1 VEETDL
7 AISTMG
13 RSFYI
18 LDDLGPLRQF
28 GPQAASAGDAFLFAP
43 DDAIR
48 SFSAATIKYWV
59 KQPLTSAK
67 IEVIDKAGT
76 VVRTFENTTTAAGAG
91 AAGAGGQGAA
101 AQAGGGAAG
110 AAAGGQGAAAQGG
123 GGGGR
128 GGRGGGG
135 GGLAAPTGAGF
146 NTVTWDLRY
155 PSASSFPGMILW
167 GGGVQGPFAAPGTYT
182 VRLTANGQT
191 QTQTFR
197 VRRNP
202 LHKDVTDADLQAQF
216 DLAIQIRD
224 KTSEANNAVIQIRAI
239 KSAVQDRLAKS
250 SDARLKAA
258 GDKLTASLSAV
269 EGEIYQVKN
278 QSGQDPLN
286 FPIKVNNRLASLLSV
301 VNVGAGRPIGN
312 AAAIFKDL
320 TAELKVLTDRLT
332 RVVAEDLA
340 AFNGETKRLGLDS
353 VKDR

>member
-1 VEETDL
+1 MAPARV
-7 AISTMG
+7 AG
-13 RSFYI
+13 R
-18 LDDLGPLRQF
+18 GGQ
-28 GPQAASAGDAFLFAP
+28 
-43 DDAIR
+43 
-48 SFSAATIKYWV
+48 
-59 KQPLTSAK
+59 
-67 IEVIDKAGT
+67 
-76 VVRTFENTTTAAGAG
+76 
-91 AAGAGGQGAA
+91 GAGGQGAA
-101 AQAGGGAAG
+101 AQ
-110 AAAGGQGAAAQGG
+110 GAAAQA

-135 GGLAAPTGAGF
+135 AGLGAPTGAGF

-167 GGGVQGPFAAPGTYT
+167 GGNVQGPLAAPGMYT
-182 VRLTANGQT
+182 VRLTTNGQT

-224 KTSEANNAVIQIRAI
+224 KTSEANDAVIQIRAI

-250 SDARLKAA
+250 TDARLKAA
-258 GDKLTASLSAV
+258 GDKLTTNLSAV

-301 VNVGAGRPIGN
+301 VNAGAGRPIGN
-312 AAAIFKDL
+312 AGVIFKDL
-320 TAELKVLTDRLT
+320 TGELKVQTDRLA

-340 AFNGETKRLGLDS
+340 AFNGETKRLGLDN